1 MSPKGDTLPNV
12 KQQIIQAAIQLFA
25 DKGYYKTTTANIAN
39 AVGVTQPYVFH
50 FFSNKEQ
57 LYLAVLEQAIQR
69 VFQTFLNVE
78 APSDKLKEAMSQA
91 FNELLNS
98 HRNEI
103 LVTMMAYT
111 IPETEI
117 RDVVRKGFDQ
127 VYEQLKMKFLQ
138 AGYPDASR
146 EAKIFIGEGL
156 LISLSETIQLE
167 KLLPWYP

>member
-1 MSPKGDTLPNV
+1 M
-12 KQQIIQAAIQLFA
+12 
-25 DKGYYKTTTANIAN
+25 
-39 AVGVTQPYVFH
+39 
-50 FFSNKEQ
+50 
-57 LYLAVLEQAIQR
+57 LEQAIQR